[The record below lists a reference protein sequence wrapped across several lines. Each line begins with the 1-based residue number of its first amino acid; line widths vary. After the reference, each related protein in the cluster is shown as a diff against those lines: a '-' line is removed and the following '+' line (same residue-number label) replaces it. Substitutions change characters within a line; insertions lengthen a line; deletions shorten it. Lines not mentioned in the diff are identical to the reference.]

1 MSTLAIIPVSR
12 NACCT
17 IALLLLSFFG
27 GQSQTTS
34 ALTIKGVGFA
44 DNGLY
49 PKEYTCDSTGI
60 SPALQWEGIP
70 KGTASFVLTMHHLDP
85 TGNRHVYWV
94 MYNIPA
100 HVQNLP
106 PNVSGIGSK
115 GVNTVN
121 RINAYA
127 PPCSKGPGP
136 KQYILTLYAVKK
148 TIAPAQAQ
156 RDITMDLV
164 MKEIEHIKLD
174 SALLSVTY
182 YRSPKTPIQLP

>member
-1 MSTLAIIPVSR
+1 M
-12 NACCT
+12 
-17 IALLLLSFFG
+17 
-27 GQSQTTS
+27 
-34 ALTIKGVGFA
+34 TIKGVGFA

-136 KQYILTLYAVKK
+136 KHYVLMLYAIKK
-148 TIAPAQAQ
+148 TIAPAQVQ
-156 RDITMDLV
+156 RDVTMDVV

-182 YRSPKTPIQLP
+182 SRSPKTPIQLP